1 MPDLASRNEARTSW
15 VLLPIEDT
23 IPIPVTTTRLIARPF
38 LASSCRSSLCQT
50 RTRRMTH
57 PSQGCWLLA
66 GCKEPD
72 AKIGGSVDHLAVGL
86 HHSVGNGK
94 LQAAQDHPLQVDDV
108 LHGLGC
114 GHDHAGKLNLAH
126 AQRPTLARRAEPA
139 QKKAGKLPK
148 RIEPQAA
155 RHHGV
160 ALEMAGEKPIERGV
174 ARHLELGHHL
184 TLAVRAAHL
193 RDPGNAIKHQHG
205 GQRQLGIARAEQLAT
220 ATGEQICVF
229 VGCNALGHRPPST
242 KCRCANAT
250 CLYLPTPGMSYHTR
264 PPLKSP
270 CIRAQKATI
279 RTTTWTLPRP
289 ERRHI
294 LAKNG
299 KIQSCGT
306 GLPRY
311 ASALGGGP
319 HRQSLCYGQLCF
331 STPAPGRVAAD
342 ASAHRAGNAAVRQ
355 RRSARDGGTPARG
368 GRAGGRA
375 RVARHGLQYAAPI
388 QGGRP
393 LARNRHR
400 RPARLLRYEHV
411 KPQPFLCRGRGP
423 PGRHPRRLDPR
434 RWPARAAARPENF
447 AYRRG
452 GPPGATPL
460 SAQRVGRGRSLPPWA
475 PSLCLSG
482 SLRPDTRPTI

>member
-126 AQRPTLARRAEPA
+126 AQRPTLARGAEPA
-139 QKKAGKLPK
+139 QKKAGKLPE

-155 RHHGV
+155 RHHWV

-193 RDPGNAIKHQHG
+193 RDPGNSIKHQHG

-220 ATGEQICVF
+220 AAGEQICVF
-229 VGCNALGHRPPST
+229 VGCNALWHRPPST

-250 CLYLPTPGMSYHTR
+250 CALFTHARHVLSHS
-264 PPLKSP
+264 SP
-270 CIRAQKATI
+270 AQKPVYPCPKSHDQDHHVDVAPHGMATYTCKERQNSKLRDWFAAI
-279 RTTTWTLPRP
+279 R
-289 ERRHI
+289 ER
-294 LAKNG
+294 AW
-299 KIQSCGT
+299 
-306 GLPRY
+306 
-311 ASALGGGP
+311 
-319 HRQSLCYGQLCF
+319 
-331 STPAPGRVAAD
+331 
-342 ASAHRAGNAAVRQ
+342 
-355 RRSARDGGTPARG
+355 RRSPPAEPLLWPILFLNSCAGPGCGRRVSASRWQRCSSATAIGT
-368 GRAGGRA
+368 
-375 RVARHGLQYAAPI
+375 
-388 QGGRP
+388 
-393 LARNRHR
+393 
-400 RPARLLRYEHV
+400 
-411 KPQPFLCRGRGP
+411 
-423 PGRHPRRLDPR
+423 
-434 RWPARAAARPENF
+434 
-447 AYRRG
+447 
-452 GPPGATPL
+452 
-460 SAQRVGRGRSLPPWA
+460 
-475 PSLCLSG
+475 
-482 SLRPDTRPTI
+482 